1 MGIKTITRR
10 VGTQRAVSLLAPAL
24 ILLLAAALRFYR
36 LAGQSLWSDEG
47 NSVALAQAGLAEIA
61 ARTALDIHP
70 PLYYW
75 LLHFW
80 MRLFGQSEVAVRSLS
95 AVAAVLLVA
104 VIYQVGARLFG
115 RRAGLMAAFIAAV
128 SPFQV
133 YYAQEARMYAL
144 LALLGA
150 LTVWATVEWM
160 GARAPLSG
168 EGVQGRAGAKNLEV
182 EFKVPPSPQPSPSEG
197 EGTAAPSPRRGD
209 GKAAHS
215 GGRVR
220 GEPQG
225 VARIS
230 KRTLTLFTLEGGR
243 ENRLPWAILYILS
256 AAAGLYTQYAF
267 PVVLAAANLTALA
280 HFWQTRE
287 QERVAPRLVEWLAMQ
302 AIPLALYLPWL
313 PVAWH
318 QLTTWPAPAPADAG
332 NAFITIWRTLV
343 LGPAGGINSQPW
355 DVVFG
360 GLTLVGVILLVAF
373 APLPRALLVLLY
385 GGLPV
390 GLTLFL
396 FKPAYL
402 KFLLVASPALC
413 LLLGLELALWRIKKR
428 VSFENWVGA
437 GIIALAAW
445 GPLAT
450 YYTDPAVAR
459 DDYRGIARTLE
470 AVAGPGDAI
479 LLDAAGQQEVFGYY
493 YRGAATVYPL
503 PRQRPLDRQATVAEL
518 ETILARARRI
528 YALYWAT
535 DESDPAGVIEG
546 WLNEHA
552 FKATDVWVGNV
563 RLVSYATPL
572 PAADLL
578 PADIHLG
585 EHIALTGY
593 RLLPERTI
601 PGEVVQIQ
609 LRWTTDAL
617 LATRYIVFVQ
627 ALDAANHLVGQRD
640 AEPAAPSATWTPGQ
654 PVLDRHGLLIEP
666 GTPPGEYRIIAGLY
680 DATSGQ
686 RLPTPAGDFVELG
699 SLTVERPAV
708 PPAVAALGFDHQ
720 AGTDLGPLRLLGYD
734 RYKLGHSY
742 DPDTP
747 LHAGDPLHVILYWQA
762 QGRPRADWRVMLRL
776 APAANPA
783 APVAEGTFPAAG
795 VNYPTS
801 RWESGEIVRA
811 QFDLFLPGNAPPGDY
826 RVSLRLLDRA
836 GATIGDEVSLAS
848 ISVQ

>member
-10 VGTQRAVSLLAPAL
+10 VGTKSLLVPAS

-95 AVAAVLLVA
+95 SVAAVLLVA
-104 VIYQVGARLFG
+104 VIYRLGVRLFD
-115 RRAGLMAAFIAAV
+115 RRAGLMAAFVAAV

-160 GARAPLSG
+160 GMRAP
-168 EGVQGRAGAKNLEV
+168 
-182 EFKVPPSPQPSPSEG
+182 EG
-197 EGTAAPSPRRGD
+197 E
-209 GKAAHS
+209 
-215 GGRVR
+215 
-220 GEPQG
+220 E
-225 VARIS
+225 ARES
-230 KRTLTLFTLEGGR
+230 
-243 ENRLPWAILYILS
+243 RLPWALLYVLS
-256 AAAGLYTQYAF
+256 ATAGLYTQYAF
-267 PVVLAAANLTALA
+267 PVVLAATNLAVLA
-280 HFWQTRE
+280 HLWQTRK
-287 QERVAPRLVEWLAMQ
+287 QEPVAPRLAGWLAMQ

-313 PVAWH
+313 PVAWR
-318 QLTTWPAPAPADAG
+318 QLTTWPAPSPTDAG
-332 NAFITIWRTLV
+332 NAFVTIWRTLA

-360 GLTLVGVILLVAF
+360 GLALVGSILLLAL

-390 GLTLFL
+390 GLTLLL

-413 LLLGLELALWRIKKR
+413 LLLGLELALWRIRKR
-428 VSFENWVGA
+428 VSLETWVGA

-445 GPLAT
+445 GPLVA

-459 DDYRGIARTLE
+459 DDYRGIARILE

-479 LLDAAGQQEVFGYY
+479 LLDAAGQQEVFNYY
-493 YRGAATVYPL
+493 YRGAAPVYPL

-518 ETILARARRI
+518 ETILARARRV

-563 RLVSYATPL
+563 RLVSYAAPL
-572 PAADLL
+572 PAGDLL
-578 PADIHLG
+578 PADARLG
-585 EHIALTGY
+585 EHITLTGY
-593 RLLPERTI
+593 RLLPKRTV

-609 LRWTTDAL
+609 LRWTTDAP
-617 LATRYIVFVQ
+617 LAARYVVFVQ
-627 ALDAANHLVGQRD
+627 ALDAANHLAGQRD
-640 AEPAAPSATWTPGQ
+640 AGPATPSADWTPGQ
-654 PVLDRHGLLIEP
+654 PVLDRHGLLIEL

-680 DATSGQ
+680 DAASGQ
-686 RLPTPAGDFVELG
+686 RLPTAAGDFVELG
-699 SLTVERPAV
+699 SLAVERPAA
-708 PPAVAALGFDHQ
+708 PLPIAALGLRHP
-720 AGTDLGPLRLLGYD
+720 AGAALGPLRLLGYD

-747 LHAGDPLHVILYWQA
+747 LHAGDPLHVVLYWQA
-762 QGRPRADWRVMLRL
+762 QSRPQTDWQVALRL

-795 VNYPTS
+795 VDYPTT
-801 RWESGEIVRA
+801 RWEPGEIVRA
-811 QFDLFLPGNAPPGDY
+811 QFDLFLPGDAPPGDY
-826 RVSLRLLDRA
+826 GVSLRLLDES
-836 GATIGDEVSLAS
+836 GATTGDEVSLAPV
-848 ISVQ
+848 SVR

>member
-10 VGTQRAVSLLAPAL
+10 VGTWSLLAPTL

-80 MRLFGQSEVAVRSLS
+80 IGLFGQSEVAVRSLS
-95 AVAAVLLVA
+95 AVAAVLLVG
-104 VIYQVGARLFG
+104 VIYQLGTRLFD

-150 LTVWATVEWM
+150 LTVWAMVEWM
-160 GARAPLSG
+160 GTRAPLSG
-168 EGVQGRAGAKNLEV
+168 ERVHGEPATILGAPVQGWK
-182 EFKVPPSPQPSPSEG
+182 S
-197 EGTAAPSPRRGD
+197 
-209 GKAAHS
+209 
-215 GGRVR
+215 
-220 GEPQG
+220 
-225 VARIS
+225 
-230 KRTLTLFTLEGGR
+230 
-243 ENRLPWAILYILS
+243 RLPWALLYVLG
-256 AAAGLYTQYAF
+256 ATAGLYTQYAF
-267 PVVLAAANLTALA
+267 PVVLAATNLAALA
-280 HFWQTRE
+280 HLWQARK
-287 QERVAPRLVEWLAMQ
+287 QEPVAPRLAGWLAMQ

-313 PVAWH
+313 PVAWR
-318 QLTTWPAPAPADAG
+318 QLTTWPAPSPADAG
-332 NAFITIWRTLV
+332 NAFSTVWRTLV

-360 GLTLVGVILLVAF
+360 GLTLVGVILLLAF
-373 APLPRALLVLLY
+373 APPPRALLVLLY

-390 GLTLFL
+390 GLTLIL

-413 LLLGLELALWRIKKR
+413 LLLGLELALWRVKKR
-428 VSFENWVGA
+428 PSFENWVGA

-445 GPLAT
+445 GPLVA

-493 YRGAATVYPL
+493 YHGAAPVYPL

-518 ETILARARRI
+518 ETILARARRV
-528 YALYWAT
+528 YVLYWAT
-535 DESDPAGVIEG
+535 EESDPAGVIEG

-552 FKATDVWVGNV
+552 FKATDAWVGNV
-563 RLVSYATPL
+563 RLVSYAAPL

-578 PADIHLG
+578 PADAHLG
-585 EHIALTGY
+585 EHITLTGY
-593 RLLPERTI
+593 RLLPERI
-601 PGEVVQIQ
+601 VPGEVVQIQ
-609 LRWTTDAL
+609 LRWTTDAP
-617 LATRYIVFVQ
+617 LAARYVVFVQ
-627 ALDAANHLVGQRD
+627 ALDAANHLAGQRD
-640 AEPAAPSATWTPGQ
+640 AEPATPSANWTPGQ
-654 PVLDRHGLLIEP
+654 PVLDRQGLLIEP

-680 DATSGQ
+680 DAASGQ
-686 RLPTPAGDFVELG
+686 RLPTAAGDFVELG
-699 SLTVERPAV
+699 SLTVERPAA
-708 PPAVAALGFDHQ
+708 PPPVAAMGFRHP
-720 AGTDLGPLRLLGYD
+720 AGADLGPLHLLGYD
-734 RYKLGHSY
+734 RYQLGHSY

-747 LHAGDPLHVILYWQA
+747 LHAGDPLHVVLYWQA
-762 QGRPRADWRVMLRL
+762 QSRPQADWQVALRL

-783 APVAEGTFPAAG
+783 APFAEGTFPAAG
-795 VNYPTS
+795 VDYPTT
-801 RWESGEIVRA
+801 RWEPGEIVRA
-811 QFDLFLPGNAPPGDY
+811 QFDLFVPGNAPPGDY
-826 RVSLRLLDRA
+826 RVSLRLLDGTGTPA
-836 GATIGDEVSLAS
+836 GEAVSLAP
-848 ISVQ
+848 ISVK

>member
-1 MGIKTITRR
+1 M
-10 VGTQRAVSLLAPAL
+10 QRAASLLAPAL

-47 NSVALAQAGLAEIA
+47 NSVALAQVGLAEIA

-80 MRLFGQSEVAVRSLS
+80 IRLFGQSEVAVRSLS

-104 VIYQVGARLFG
+104 VIYQVGMRLFD
-115 RRAGLMAAFIAAV
+115 RRAGLMAAFIASV

-150 LTVWATVEWM
+150 LTVWATVEWVLP
-160 GARAPLSG
+160 GNEEQEQDPKGFPKPLGS
-168 EGVQGRAGAKNLEV
+168 AKR
-182 EFKVPPSPQPSPSEG
+182 S
-197 EGTAAPSPRRGD
+197 R
-209 GKAAHS
+209 
-215 GGRVR
+215 
-220 GEPQG
+220 
-225 VARIS
+225 
-230 KRTLTLFTLEGGR
+230 
-243 ENRLPWAILYILS
+243 RLPWALLYVLS

-267 PVVLAAANLTALA
+267 PVVLAAANLAVLA
-280 HFWQTRE
+280 HLWQTRK
-287 QERVAPRLVEWLAMQ
+287 QKPVALRLAEWLVMQ

-313 PVAWH
+313 PVAWR
-318 QLTTWPAPAPADAG
+318 QLTIWPAPLPTGAG

-360 GLTLVGVILLVAF
+360 GLTLVGVILLLAF

-390 GLTLFL
+390 GLTIFL

-413 LLLGLELALWRIKKR
+413 LLLGLELALWRVKKR

-445 GPLAT
+445 GPLVT

-459 DDYRGIARTLE
+459 DDYRGMARTLE
-470 AVAGPGDAI
+470 AIAGPGDAI

-493 YRGAATVYPL
+493 YRGAAAVYPL

-518 ETILARARRI
+518 ETILARARRV

-563 RLVSYATPL
+563 RLVSYAAPL

-578 PADIHLG
+578 PADARLG
-585 EHIALTGY
+585 ENITLTGY
-593 RLLPERTI
+593 RLLPERTT

-609 LRWTTDAL
+609 FRWTTDVPLTAH
-617 LATRYIVFVQ
+617 YVVFVQ

-640 AEPAAPSATWTPGQ
+640 AEPATPSTAWTPGQ

-666 GTPPGEYRIIAGLY
+666 GTPPGQYRVIAGLY
-680 DATSGQ
+680 DAASGQ
-686 RLPTPAGDFVELG
+686 RLPAPAGDFVELG
-699 SLTVERPAV
+699 SLAVERPAS
-708 PPAVAALGFDHQ
+708 PPPVAALGFDHP
-720 AGTDLGPLRLLGYD
+720 AGADFGPLRLLGYD

-747 LHAGDPLHVILYWQA
+747 LHAGDPLHVVLYWQA
-762 QGRPRADWRVMLRL
+762 QSRPQTDWQIALRL
-776 APAANPA
+776 ALGAGSA
-783 APVAEGTFPAAG
+783 APVAEAIFPAAG
-795 VNYPTS
+795 VGYPATG
-801 RWESGEIVRA
+801 WEPGEIVRA
-811 QFDLFLPGNAPPGDY
+811 QFDLFVPDNTPPGNY
-826 RVSLRLLDRA
+826 RVSLRLLDEA
-836 GATIGDEVSLAS
+836 GKPAEGAMTLAPLW
-848 ISVQ
+848 IQ

>member
-10 VGTQRAVSLLAPAL
+10 AGTRSLLAPTL

-80 MRLFGQSEVAVRSLS
+80 ICLFGQSEVAVRSLS

-104 VIYQVGARLFG
+104 IIYQVGARLFD

-160 GARAPLSG
+160 EVHPSLPG
-168 EGVQGRAGAKNLEV
+168 E
-182 EFKVPPSPQPSPSEG
+182 EG
-197 EGTAAPSPRRGD
+197 WRKG
-209 GKAAHS
+209 
-215 GGRVR
+215 
-220 GEPQG
+220 
-225 VARIS
+225 
-230 KRTLTLFTLEGGR
+230 
-243 ENRLPWAILYILS
+243 LPWALLYILS
-256 AAAGLYTQYAF
+256 ATAGLYTQYAF
-267 PVVLAAANLTALA
+267 PVVLVATNLAALA
-280 HFWQTRE
+280 HLWQTRK
-287 QERVAPRLVEWLAMQ
+287 QAPAAQRLVGWLAMQ

-313 PVAWH
+313 PVAWR
-318 QLTTWPAPAPADAG
+318 QLTAWPAPSPADAG
-332 NAFITIWRTLV
+332 NAFAIVWRTLV
-343 LGPAGGINSQPW
+343 LGPVSGGPHPLWYLELI
-355 DVVFG
+355 
-360 GLTLVGVILLVAF
+360 LVGLLVPAWLRVRV
-373 APLPRALLVLLY
+373 PLPQLLLMLLY
-385 GGLPV
+385 VVLPV
-390 GLTLFL
+390 GLTLIL
-396 FKPAYL
+396 YKPAYL
-402 KFLLVASPALC
+402 KFLLVASPGLC
-413 LLLGLELALWRIKKR
+413 LLFGLAATKWHIDKKR
-428 VSFENWVGA
+428 ASIEDWLAA
-437 GIIALAAW
+437 GGIALLAW
-445 GPLAT
+445 WPLSA
-450 YYTDPAVAR
+450 YYIDPSVAR

-493 YRGAATVYPL
+493 YRGAAAVYPL

-518 ETILARARRI
+518 ETILARARRV

-552 FKATDVWVGNV
+552 FKATDAWVGNV
-563 RLVSYATPL
+563 RLVSYAAPL
-572 PAADLL
+572 PAGDLL
-578 PADIHLG
+578 PADARLG
-585 EHIALTGY
+585 EHITLTGY

-609 LRWTTDAL
+609 LRWTTDAP
-617 LATRYIVFVQ
+617 LAARYVVFVQ

-640 AEPAAPSATWTPGQ
+640 AEPATSSAAWTPGR

-680 DATSGQ
+680 DAASGQ
-686 RLPTPAGDFVELG
+686 RLPAPAGDFVELG
-699 SLTVERPAV
+699 TLAVERPAA
-708 PPAVAALGFDHQ
+708 PLPVAALGFDHP
-720 AGTDLGPLRLLGYD
+720 AGVDLGPLRLLGYD

-742 DPDTP
+742 DPETP
-747 LHAGDPLHVILYWQA
+747 LQPGDPLHVVLYWQA
-762 QGRPRADWRVMLRL
+762 QSRSQADWQVVLRL

-795 VNYPTS
+795 VDYPTS
-801 RWESGEIVRA
+801 RWEPDEIVRA
-811 QFDLFLPGNAPPGDY
+811 QFDLFLPGNVPSGDY
-826 RVSLRLLDRA
+826 RASLRLQDET

-848 ISVQ
+848 VSVR

>member
-10 VGTQRAVSLLAPAL
+10 VGTKSLLVPAS

-104 VIYQVGARLFG
+104 VIYRLGARLFD

-150 LTVWATVEWM
+150 LTVWAAAEWM
-160 GARAPLSG
+160 GTRAP
-168 EGVQGRAGAKNLEV
+168 
-182 EFKVPPSPQPSPSEG
+182 EG
-197 EGTAAPSPRRGD
+197 EERRE
-209 GKAAHS
+209 S
-215 GGRVR
+215 
-220 GEPQG
+220 
-225 VARIS
+225 
-230 KRTLTLFTLEGGR
+230 
-243 ENRLPWAILYILS
+243 RLPWALLYVLS

-267 PVVLAAANLTALA
+267 PVVLVATNLAVLA
-280 HFWQTRE
+280 HLWQTRK
-287 QERVAPRLVEWLAMQ
+287 QEPVAPRLAGWLVMQ
-302 AIPLALYLPWL
+302 ATPLALYLPWL
-313 PVAWH
+313 PVAWR
-318 QLTTWPAPAPADAG
+318 QLTTWPVPSPTDAG
-332 NAFITIWRTLV
+332 NAFVTIWRTLA

-360 GLTLVGVILLVAF
+360 GLALVGSILLLAF

-390 GLTLFL
+390 GLTLLL

-413 LLLGLELALWRIKKR
+413 LLLGLELALWRIRKR
-428 VSFENWVGA
+428 VSFETWVGA

-445 GPLAT
+445 GPLVA

-459 DDYRGIARTLE
+459 DDYRGIARILE

-479 LLDAAGQQEVFGYY
+479 LLDAAGQQEVFNYY

-518 ETILARARRI
+518 ETILARARRV

-563 RLVSYATPL
+563 RLVSYAAPL

-578 PADIHLG
+578 PADVRLG
-585 EHIALTGY
+585 EHITLTGY
-593 RLLPERTI
+593 RLLPERTV

-609 LRWTTDAL
+609 LRWTTDAP
-617 LATRYIVFVQ
+617 LAARYVVFVQ
-627 ALDAANHLVGQRD
+627 ALDAANHLAGQRD
-640 AEPAAPSATWTPGQ
+640 AEPAPPSATWTPNQ

-680 DATSGQ
+680 DAASGR
-686 RLPTPAGDFVELG
+686 RLPAPAGDFVELG
-699 SLTVERPAV
+699 RLTVERPAA
-708 PPAVAALGFDHQ
+708 PPPVAVLGFRHP
-720 AGTDLGPLRLLGYD
+720 AGADLGPLRLLGYD

-747 LHAGDPLHVILYWQA
+747 LHAGDPLHVVLYWQA
-762 QGRPRADWRVMLRL
+762 QSRSQTDWQVALRL

-795 VNYPTS
+795 VNYPTT
-801 RWESGEIVRA
+801 RWEPGEIVRA
-811 QFDLFLPGNAPPGDY
+811 QFDLFLPGDASPGDY
-826 RVSLRLLDRA
+826 RASLRLLDES
-836 GATIGDEVSLAS
+836 GAAIGDEVSLAPV
-848 ISVQ
+848 SVR

>member
-10 VGTQRAVSLLAPAL
+10 AGMQRAASLLVPTL

-160 GARAPLSG
+160 LSDNEEQEQDPTGFGKPLGS
-168 EGVQGRAGAKNLEV
+168 V
-182 EFKVPPSPQPSPSEG
+182 EQS
-197 EGTAAPSPRRGD
+197 R
-209 GKAAHS
+209 
-215 GGRVR
+215 
-220 GEPQG
+220 
-225 VARIS
+225 
-230 KRTLTLFTLEGGR
+230 
-243 ENRLPWAILYILS
+243 RLPWALLYVLS
-256 AAAGLYTQYAF
+256 ATAGLYTQYAF
-267 PVVLAAANLTALA
+267 PVVLAATNLAVLA
-280 HFWQTRE
+280 HVWQTRR
-287 QERVAPRLVEWLAMQ
+287 QEPVAPRLAGWLVMQ
-302 AIPLALYLPWL
+302 AIPLALYMPWL
-313 PVAWH
+313 PVAWR
-318 QLTTWPAPAPADAG
+318 QLTTWPAPAPTDAG
-332 NAFITIWRTLV
+332 SAFTTVWRTLV

-360 GLTLVGVILLVAF
+360 GLTLVGGILLLAF
-373 APLPRALLVLLY
+373 APPPKAWLVLLY

-390 GLTLFL
+390 GLTLLL

-413 LLLGLELALWRIKKR
+413 LLLGLELALWRIQKR
-428 VSFENWVGA
+428 ASFEIWVGA

-445 GPLAT
+445 GPLVA

-459 DDYRGIARTLE
+459 DDYRSMAHTLE
-470 AVAGPGDAI
+470 AVAGPEDAI

-493 YRGAATVYPL
+493 YHGAAAVYPL

-518 ETILARARRI
+518 EMILARSRRI

-563 RLVSYATPL
+563 RLVSYAAPL
-572 PAADLL
+572 PTGDLL
-578 PADIHLG
+578 PADARLG
-585 EHIALTGY
+585 EHITLTGY
-593 RLLPERTI
+593 RLIPERTT

-609 LRWTTDAL
+609 LRWTTDAP
-617 LATRYIVFVQ
+617 LATRYVVFVQ
-627 ALDAANHLVGQRD
+627 ALDAANHLAGQRD
-640 AEPAAPSATWTPGQ
+640 AEPATPSTAWKPGQ

-680 DATSGQ
+680 DAASGQ
-686 RLPTPAGDFVELG
+686 RLPAPAGDFVELG
-699 SLTVERPAV
+699 TLSVERPAA
-708 PPAVAALGFDHQ
+708 PLPVAALGFDHP
-720 AGTDLGPLRLLGYD
+720 AGADLGPLRLLGYD

-742 DPDTP
+742 DPETP
-747 LHAGDPLHVILYWQA
+747 LHAGDPLHVVLYWQA
-762 QGRPRADWRVMLRL
+762 QSRPQADWRVSLRL

-795 VNYPTS
+795 VDYPTT
-801 RWESGEIVRA
+801 RWEPGEMVRA
-811 QFDLFLPGNAPPGDY
+811 QFDLFLPGNAAPGDY
-826 RVSLRLLDRA
+826 RVGLRLLDET
-836 GATIGDEVSLAS
+836 GAAIGDEVRLAP

>member
-1 MGIKTITRR
+1 MGIKTITNR
-10 VGTQRAVSLLAPAL
+10 VGRQRIASLLAPAL
-24 ILLLAAALRFYR
+24 ILLLATALRFYR

-80 MRLFGQSEVAVRSLS
+80 IRLFGQSEVAVRSLS
-95 AVAAVLLVA
+95 AVAAVLLVG
-104 VIYQVGARLFG
+104 VIYQLGARLFD

-150 LTVWATVEWM
+150 LTIWATVEWM
-160 GARAPLSG
+160 LPGNEEWEQDPKGFGKPLGS
-168 EGVQGRAGAKNLEV
+168 AKR
-182 EFKVPPSPQPSPSEG
+182 S
-197 EGTAAPSPRRGD
+197 RR
-209 GKAAHS
+209 
-215 GGRVR
+215 
-220 GEPQG
+220 
-225 VARIS
+225 
-230 KRTLTLFTLEGGR
+230 LT
-243 ENRLPWAILYILS
+243 WALLYVLS

-267 PVVLAAANLTALA
+267 PVVLAAANLAVLTAIWQSRRQRAVARRLA
-280 HFWQTRE
+280 
-287 QERVAPRLVEWLAMQ
+287 EWLAMQ

-313 PVAWH
+313 PVAWR
-318 QLTTWPAPAPADAG
+318 QLTTWPAPSPTDAG
-332 NAFITIWRTLV
+332 NAFITIWRILV

-360 GLTLVGVILLVAF
+360 GLTLVGVILLLAH
-373 APLPRALLVLLY
+373 APLPRAVLVLLY

-390 GLTLFL
+390 GLTLLL

-445 GPLAT
+445 GPLVA

-470 AVAGPGDAI
+470 AVAGPEDAI

-493 YRGAATVYPL
+493 YRGAAAVYPL

-518 ETILARARRI
+518 ETILARARRV

-552 FKATDVWVGNV
+552 FKATDAWVGNV
-563 RLVSYATPL
+563 RLVSYAAPL
-572 PAADLL
+572 PAGDLL
-578 PADIHLG
+578 PADVRLG
-585 EHIALTGY
+585 EHITLAGY
-593 RLLPERTI
+593 RLLPAQTA

-609 LRWTTDAL
+609 LRWTTDVPLTAH
-617 LATRYIVFVQ
+617 YVVFVQ
-627 ALDAANHLVGQRD
+627 ALDGANHLAGQSD
-640 AEPAAPSATWTPGQ
+640 AEPATPSANWTPGQ

-686 RLPTPAGDFVELG
+686 RLPAPAGDFVELG
-699 SLTVERPAV
+699 TLSVERPAA
-708 PPAVAALGFDHQ
+708 PPAVAALGFHHP
-720 AGTDLGPLRLLGYD
+720 AGADLGPLRLLGYD

-742 DPDTP
+742 DPDAP
-747 LHAGDPLHVILYWQA
+747 LHAGDPLHVVLYWQA
-762 QGRPRADWRVMLRL
+762 HSRPQTDWQVSLRL

-795 VNYPTS
+795 VDYPTT
-801 RWESGEIVRA
+801 RWEPGEIVRA

-826 RVSLRLLDRA
+826 RVSLRLLDGA
-836 GATIGDEVSLAS
+836 GKPAGEAISLVP
-848 ISVQ
+848 ISVK